1 MVMLALQMGATFVA
15 RAFSGDKEQLV
26 PLIEAAV
33 LHKGAAFIDVVSPC
47 VAFNNHPGSTKSY
60 DYVREHNE
68 AVNFLDVMVPRE
80 PIAAEVPAGAVRD
93 VVLHDGGIVRLRKV
107 HPEFDPTNKIAA
119 MNYLQERHAAGEIVT
134 GLLYAHADSRDLH
147 DAQETV
153 EAPLNSLGGADLIPG
168 SAALAAVNA
177 GLR

>member
-1 MVMLALQMGATFVA
+1 
-15 RAFSGDKEQLV
+15 
-26 PLIEAAV
+26 
-33 LHKGAAFIDVVSPC
+33 

-80 PIAAEVPAGAVRD
+80 PIEAAVGPGTVRD
-93 VVLHDGGIVRLRKV
+93 VVLHDGGMVRLRSV
-107 HPEFDPTNKIAA
+107 HPDYDPLNKIVA
-119 MNYLQERHAAGEIVT
+119 MNYLQERRAAGEIVT
-134 GLLYAHADSRDLH
+134 GLLYAQPDARDLH

-153 EAPLNSLGGADLIPG
+153 DAPLNSLGAADLVPG
-168 SAALAAVNA
+168 AAALAAINA